1 LEVDKY
7 GIFITVCQRNINTN
21 ANETGGVI
29 SGEQPRKYFNKLMLW
44 HLLFLSQDYPH
55 SQDPSWSNDF

>member
-29 SGEQPRKYFNKLMLW
+29 SGEQPRKYIIR
-44 HLLFLSQDYPH
+44 LSE
-55 SQDPSWSNDF
+55 

>member
-29 SGEQPRKYFNKLMLW
+29 SGEQPRKYITVKQ
-44 HLLFLSQDYPH
+44 HLNPSQVTSTLP
-55 SQDPSWSNDF
+55 NL